1 MSFFLDFGPRQQASS
16 VVREGT
22 MDLGLALPTPA
33 DSWKTVKRAED
44 AGFSTAWFY
53 DTQILSAD
61 IFAAMGATAVK
72 TNRIRLGTGVLV
84 PSNRIAPVAANG
96 LATLNALA
104 PGRIDAGFGTGFT
117 ARRSMGLGPYKIA
130 DMEEYIRV
138 IMTMLRGEKPE
149 LRIEGKTRKVGFL
162 NPETGL
168 INIDDDIPAYISALG
183 PRTRRLTAELGAN
196 WINVNFTE
204 DFSAF
209 TANDM
214 DARYRAAGT
223 NPASKRKTIFCFG
236 AVLHE
241 GEPYDSPRVKA
252 EAGPVAMMML
262 HNAMEMQ
269 QYGNLLGEFGA
280 SMEPDAALGQILSD
294 YRALYETYT
303 PTDARYLTLHKGHLM
318 FLREDEHRFATAD
331 LIRMLTFSGTEP
343 ELRDRLRRL
352 KEIGY
357 DEVVVQITPGCETM
371 IEDWARVFGAV

>member
-1 MSFFLDFGPRQQASS
+1 
-16 VVREGT
+16 
-22 MDLGLALPTPA
+22 MDLGLALPTPS

-61 IFAAMGATAVK
+61 IFVAMGAAAVNTK
-72 TNRIRLGTGVLV
+72 RIRLGTGVLV

-130 DMEEYIRV
+130 NMDEYIRIV
-138 IMTMLRGEKPE
+138 MAMLGGEKPE
-149 LRIEGKTRKVGFL
+149 FRIEGETRKVGFL
-162 NPETGL
+162 NPEAGF
-168 INIDDDIPAYISALG
+168 INIDDAIPAYISALG
-183 PRTRRLTAELGAN
+183 PRTRRLTAELDAN

-209 TANDM
+209 TAKDM
-214 DARYRAAGT
+214 DSRYRAAGK
-223 NPASKRKTIFCFG
+223 NPVNKRKSIFCFG
-236 AVLHE
+236 AVLHQ

-269 QYGNLLGEFGA
+269 EYGDLLGEFG
-280 SMEPDAALGQILSD
+280 SSVKPNAAIGELLRE
-294 YRALYETYT
+294 YRALYESYT
-303 PTDARYLTLHKGHLM
+303 PVDARYLTLHKGHLM
-318 FLREDEHRFATAD
+318 FVRKDEDRFATAD
-331 LIRMLTFSGTEP
+331 LIRTMTFSGTAP

-352 KEIGY
+352 KEAGY
-357 DEVVVQITPGCETM
+357 DEVVVQITPGCESM
-371 IEDWARVFGAV
+371 IDDWARVFEAV